1 MLTAHVVTLDNSK
14 TIEKCLKSLAS
25 FCGRVVVAD
34 IGSSDETIRICKDF
48 GAEVKKVESKGDMS
62 DIRNSLISDGM
73 NFYIKPWEFVLR
85 GAEFLR
91 NFNGTGYVY
100 VLEGGVVSKQIRIW
114 KNGAFINPVFEHI
127 SHEADAGVFP
137 SVIVNSMG
145 RPDTRIK
152 DEEACRSWANRR
164 PTNPDPY
171 YYLACCMM
179 SQNRMSEFVGFAEK
193 YLSMEY
199 KHGESRLMMNYYM
212 AIAEAS
218 LSKFEKAYR
227 RIIGCLSSMPCM
239 AEFWCLAGDMIQK
252 TGDYKKA
259 LHMYEN
265 AIIIGSR
272 RNSQDLMPIEV
283 SKYDLYPKMMIERCS
298 KALSGSVSVG
308 RLSK

>member
-14 TIEKCLKSLAS
+14 TIERCLKSLAS
-25 FCGRVVVAD
+25 FCGRVVVGD
-34 IGSSDETIRICKDF
+34 MGSTDETVVISKCF

-62 DIRNSLISDGM
+62 SIRNSLTSDGM
-73 NFYIKPWEFVLR
+73 NLYIEPWEFVLH
-85 GAEFLR
+85 GNEFLR
-91 NFNGTGYVY
+91 NFDGTGYVY
-100 VLEGGVVSKQIRIW
+100 VLEGGVVSKQIRLW
-114 KNGAFINPVFEHI
+114 KNSVFLNPVFEHV
-127 SHEADAGVFP
+127 SHTTDAGVFP

-145 RPDTRIK
+145 RPNTRNR
-152 DEEACRSWANRR
+152 DEEACRSWANRN

-179 SQNRMSEFVGFAEK
+179 SQNRMSEFMGFAEK
-193 YLSMEY
+193 YFSMEY
-199 KHGESRLMMNYYM
+199 KYGESRLMMNYYM

-218 LSKFEKAYR
+218 VGKFEKAYR

-239 AEFWCLAGDMIQK
+239 AEFWCMTGDIIQKAGD
-252 TGDYKKA
+252 YRKA

-283 SKYDLYPKMMIERCS
+283 SKYDLYPNMMIERCR